1 MDDREWCGNLELS
14 EEEEMGSMR
23 KVLTGVVAIFS
34 VVLLSSCSLLPF
46 GPAGGVNDNSNLRAN
61 AQMEKITAALNDQD
75 AAALK
80 AMFSPVA
87 LAKATDIDARLDY
100 LLSFFPNG
108 GVTWEREPGAAEG
121 TLGLGT
127 ELLKEYYKVSADG
140 VDYSLFF
147 ALFTVNEVDPDNVG
161 LYALGVAAW
170 SHDRGHGPST
180 PLFSWAS
187 TMTVDGRYEQSY
199 PGVFFPPTD
208 SEWAVQLLD
217 FILSYMNNGKN
228 DDDWMGGM
236 FSKYA
241 QTEYPNAIDDAHL
254 DPLYAVFP
262 GGDAVAQE
270 AQQPEPIIRENTGNG
285 EKQTLM
291 LSTHRVS
298 SGAGDYWV
306 FFAYFI
312 ENTVEPTN
320 QGFYAIGVA
329 PWTESGDSPAEKALF
344 AWADTFDVDASVPPG
359 IFISQ

>member
-1 MDDREWCGNLELS
+1 
-14 EEEEMGSMR
+14 MR
-23 KVLTGVVAIFS
+23 KLLSGLVALLCVVM
-34 VVLLSSCSLLPF
+34 LSSCALVSF
-46 GPAGGVNDNSNLRAN
+46 GPQGGFYDDSIVRAD

-87 LAKATDIDARLDY
+87 LAKATDIDERLDY

-121 TLGLGT
+121 TLAYGS
-127 ELLKEYYKVSADG
+127 ELLKEYYKVSAGG

-161 LYALGVAAW
+161 LYGLGVAAW
-170 SHDRGHGPST
+170 ADDRGHGPSG
-180 PLFSWAS
+180 PFFSWAAA
-187 TMTVDGRYEQSY
+187 MTIDGSHEAAY
-199 PGVFFPPTD
+199 PGVYFPPTV
-208 SEWAVQLLD
+208 SEWAVRNLD
-217 FILSYMNNGKN
+217 WILSYMNSGK
-228 DDDWMGGM
+228 DDEGWIGWL
-236 FSKYA
+236 FSAYA
-241 QTEYPNAIDDAHL
+241 QAEYPNAIDDEHL

-262 GGDAVAQE
+262 DGDAVAQE
-270 AQQPEPIIRENTGNG
+270 AQQTEPTIRENTENG
-285 EKQTLM
+285 EKQTLL
-291 LSTHRVS
+291 LSTNRVT
-298 SGAGDYWV
+298 SGSGDYWV

-329 PWTESGDSPAEKALF
+329 PRTESGDSAAELALF
-344 AWADTFDVDASVPPG
+344 AWADSFDVDASVPPG